1 VKDKENRVIWINL
14 FEYCDKLYCLKVI
27 K

>member
-1 VKDKENRVIWINL
+1 VKDKENRVSWINL
-14 FEYCDKLYCLKVI
+14 FEYIDKLYCLKVT